1 MNYIAAFILTI
12 IFVLI
17 NFALKYFSGLFYD
30 YFNVDQLVD
39 RVVLGDIT
47 VTQGFIVTIVVGVVI
62 GLVYDL
68 LGIKNV
74 IDPIFEDS
82 MFKDND

>member
-74 IDPIFEDS
+74 IDPIFLGS
-82 MFKDND
+82 SKFVSG